1 MKERKKRGNGIKF
14 CQLGFFYDQTQSE
27 IPRLPAA
34 AELPADS
41 SPGHTETYGEEG
53 REGGWERARSG
64 SGTSSFLIPAV
75 AQNADACLS
84 KVNI

>member
-1 MKERKKRGNGIKF
+1 MRERKKRGNGIKF

-34 AELPADS
+34 ADS

-53 REGGWERARSG
+53 REGGWERMRSG

-75 AQNADACLS
+75 AQNADVCLL